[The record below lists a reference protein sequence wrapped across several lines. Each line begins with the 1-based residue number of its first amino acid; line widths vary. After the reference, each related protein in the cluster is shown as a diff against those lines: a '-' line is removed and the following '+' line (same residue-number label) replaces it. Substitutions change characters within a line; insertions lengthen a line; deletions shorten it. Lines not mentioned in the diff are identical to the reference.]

1 MIINKSKLK
10 LIPNSKDQTCFGCG
24 VSNNNGLRME
34 FFTDSE
40 QLYSFLKIPVSM
52 AGWDRTVHGG
62 IVSTVL
68 DEIMGWGVIYL
79 YKKLGVTKKMT
90 VEFIK
95 PVFADDEI
103 TVVGNLEEKKSGK
116 SIIMSSQIYNSDS
129 FLCATASAEFKAL
142 DPKIALRLGL
152 VSDEYMRM
160 FDPILNF
167 NYED

>member
-1 MIINKSKLK
+1 MQINKSKLK
-10 LIPNSKDQTCFGCG
+10 LIPNSQEQTCFGCG
-24 VSNNNGLRME
+24 VSNKHGLHME

-62 IVSTVL
+62 VVSTVL

-79 YKKLGVTKKMT
+79 CKKLGVTKKIT

-95 PVFADDEI
+95 PVFTDDEI
-103 TVVGNLEEKKSGK
+103 TVVGNLEKKSDR
-116 SIIMSSQIYNSDS
+116 SVIMSGQIYNSDS
-129 FLCATASAEFKAL
+129 LLCATGSAEFKAL

-152 VSDEYMRM
+152 VSDKYMRM
-160 FDPILNF
+160 FAPILNF